1 MPAGLDPTSRVAPG
15 SNLGSER
22 EPKVVLM
29 VESIDGPA
37 LDTVP
42 SQSGAGLWW
51 PWAVAALAV
60 ALVLLGGLLFSP

>member
-1 MPAGLDPTSRVAPG
+1 
-15 SNLGSER
+15 
-22 EPKVVLM
+22 M